1 MNVLNLEVKIKK
13 IKIKTNDNS
22 SICFSL
28 RLGRILS
35 GLSNTIVNSHI
46 NMNKNNSEIDTNV

>member
-1 MNVLNLEVKIKK
+1 MDILNLEVKIKK
-13 IKIKTNDNS
+13 IKIKTKDNS

-35 GLSNTIVNSHI
+35 GLSNTIVNTA
-46 NMNKNNSEIDTNV
+46 NKNNE

>member
-35 GLSNTIVNSHI
+35 GLSNTIVNSHT
-46 NMNKNNSEIDTNV
+46 NMNKNNS

>member
-13 IKIKTNDNS
+13 IKIQTNDDS

-35 GLSNTIVNSHI
+35 GLSNTIMNVN
-46 NMNKNNSEIDTNV
+46 NKNNG

>member
-1 MNVLNLEVKIKK
+1 MNVLNLEVRIKK

-35 GLSNTIVNSHI
+35 GLSNTIMNVN
-46 NMNKNNSEIDTNV
+46 NKNNG